1 MDFYDDLER
10 FKLKTQHHDVFFK
23 QFSAKNGRGS
33 KRTNHPIYKQL
44 ESHHAHGANAALA
57 TVNFDEL
64 STTPRAHVGMP
75 ESKRTS
81 EYNVDVRPSVVIFDS
96 VSKMS
101 AKRSAERLARQV
113 HSEFSDMSS
122 PSERIIESST
132 TEKALTGT
140 V

>member
-10 FKLKTQHHDVFFK
+10 FKLKTQQHDIVFK
-23 QFSAKNGRGS
+23 QFSAKSGRGS

-44 ESHHAHGANAALA
+44 ATSTAQGPNAALA

-64 STTPRAHVGMP
+64 STVPRAHVGMP
-75 ESKRTS
+75 ESELTS
-81 EYNVDVRPSVVIFDS
+81 HHNVDVRPSVVIFDS

-113 HSEFSDMSS
+113 HSEFSDNSL
-122 PSERIIESST
+122 PSERVIDSST